1 MRYPKRRKTRAMD
14 HSEKTLLAAKLAEDL
29 RAYGVGL
36 LRDARAIEDEGA
48 EPSVR
53 VDMKDG
59 LTFRVPFDFDVAH
72 FDTLIA
78 VACAARVKG
87 REEALLENL
96 SSGEAAH

>member
-1 MRYPKRRKTRAMD
+1 MD
-14 HSEKTLLAAKLAEDL
+14 YSEKTRRATKLAEDL
-29 RAYGVGL
+29 RAYSVGL
-36 LRDARAIEDEGA
+36 LRDARAVEDDVA

-59 LTFRVPFDFDVAH
+59 LTFRLPFDFDVAH

-87 REEALLENL
+87 REEALLENV
-96 SSGEAAH
+96 STDRTAH

>member
-1 MRYPKRRKTRAMD
+1 MD
-14 HSEKTLLAAKLAEDL
+14 CSEKTRRAAKLAEDL

-36 LRDARAIEDEGA
+36 LRDARAVENDGA

-59 LTFRVPFDFDVAH
+59 LTFSLPFDFDVAH

-87 REEALLENL
+87 REEVLLEIV
-96 SSGEAAH
+96 STDRTAH

>member
-36 LRDARAIEDEGA
+36 LRDARAIEDEGG

-87 REEALLENL
+87 REEALLANVPAD
-96 SSGEAAH
+96 GAAH

>member
-1 MRYPKRRKTRAMD
+1 MD
-14 HSEKTLLAAKLAEDL
+14 YSEKTRRAAKLAEDL

-36 LRDARAIEDEGA
+36 LRDALAVEDDGA

-59 LTFRVPFDFDVAH
+59 LTFRLPFDFDVAH

-87 REEALLENL
+87 REEALLE
-96 SSGEAAH
+96 SVSTDRTAH

>member
-1 MRYPKRRKTRAMD
+1 MD
-14 HSEKTLLAAKLAEDL
+14 YSEKTRRATKLAEDL

-36 LRDARAIEDEGA
+36 LRDARAVEDDGA

-53 VDMKDG
+53 VEMKDG
-59 LTFRVPFDFDVAH
+59 LTFRLPFDFDVTH

-87 REEALLENL
+87 REEALLENV
-96 SSGEAAH
+96 STDGTAH

>member
-1 MRYPKRRKTRAMD
+1 MD

-36 LRDARAIEDEGA
+36 LRDARAVEDEGA

-59 LTFRVPFDFDVAH
+59 LTFRLPFDFDVAP
-72 FDTLIA
+72 TA
-78 VACAARVKG
+78 NETNG
-87 REEALLENL
+87 NLLSL
-96 SSGEAAH
+96 YGQKTKTH

>member
-1 MRYPKRRKTRAMD
+1 MD

>member
-1 MRYPKRRKTRAMD
+1 MD
-14 HSEKTLLAAKLAEDL
+14 YSEKTRRATKLAEDL

-36 LRDARAIEDEGA
+36 LRDARAVEDDGF

-53 VDMKDG
+53 VDMRDG
-59 LTFRVPFDFDVAH
+59 LTFRLPFDFDVAH

-87 REEALLENL
+87 REEALLENV
-96 SSGEAAH
+96 STDRTAH

>member
-1 MRYPKRRKTRAMD
+1 MD
-14 HSEKTLLAAKLAEDL
+14 YSEKTRRATKLAEDL

-36 LRDARAIEDEGA
+36 LRDARAVEDDGA

-53 VDMKDG
+53 VEMKDG
-59 LTFRVPFDFDVAH
+59 LTFRLPFNFDVTH

-87 REEALLENL
+87 REEALLENV
-96 SSGEAAH
+96 STDRTAH

>member
-1 MRYPKRRKTRAMD
+1 MD

-36 LRDARAIEDEGA
+36 LRDARAVEDEGA

-59 LTFRVPFDFDVAH
+59 LTFRLPFDFDVAH

-87 REEALLENL
+87 REEAMLANVPAD
-96 SSGEAAH
+96 GAAH